1 LSVSVCVGLWLI
13 NYPKMRIADVDMG
26 KLDRKLLAYYSRFYP
41 EIVKRLLLLFGEQDY
56 EAK

>member
-1 LSVSVCVGLWLI
+1 
-13 NYPKMRIADVDMG
+13 MRIADVDMG
-26 KLDRKLLAYYSRFYP
+26 KLDRKLLAYYSHFYP